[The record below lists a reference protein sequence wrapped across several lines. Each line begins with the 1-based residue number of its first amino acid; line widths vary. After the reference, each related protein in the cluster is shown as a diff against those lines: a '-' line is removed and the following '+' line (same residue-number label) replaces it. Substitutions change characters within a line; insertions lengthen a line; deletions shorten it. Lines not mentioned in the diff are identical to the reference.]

1 MSNATYNRDDYNSGD
16 GMLTSVWGPS
26 LWHYL
31 HTISFN
37 YPVDPTNEH
46 KKYYKELIL
55 NMMYTLPCSHCRKN
69 LKKNLR
75 MCPLTTTSLKN
86 RDNFSLWM
94 FNLHETVNK
103 MLCKK
108 SNLTYEL
115 VRDRYENFRSRCTKE
130 RKTKKKE
137 RKRKANTVK
146 RRKKEKGCVTPTYGK
161 KSKCIIKIVPQD
173 KNEPSFQMD
182 KKCYKSKDHNTKGD
196 K

>member
-1 MSNATYNRDDYNSGD
+1 MRNKIYNIDDYNSGD

-37 YPVDPTNEH
+37 YPVQPTKEH

-55 NMMYTLPCSHCRKN
+55 NMKHTLPCSHCRNN

-75 MCPLTTTSLKN
+75 MCPLTTKSLKD
-86 RDNFSLWM
+86 RENFSRWM

-108 SNLTYEL
+108 SNLTYET
-115 VRDRYENFRSRCTKE
+115 VRDRYENFRSRCTKD
-130 RKTKKKE
+130 RKTKRKGNIKKI
-137 RKRKANTVK
+137 KLKTIK
-146 RRKKEKGCVTPTYGK
+146 RRKKEKGCVIPTYGK
-161 KSKCIIKIVPQD
+161 KSKCVIKIIPQD
-173 KNEPSFQMD
+173 KDEPSFQMD
-182 KKCYKSKDHNTKGD
+182 KKCYKSKINK
-196 K
+196 